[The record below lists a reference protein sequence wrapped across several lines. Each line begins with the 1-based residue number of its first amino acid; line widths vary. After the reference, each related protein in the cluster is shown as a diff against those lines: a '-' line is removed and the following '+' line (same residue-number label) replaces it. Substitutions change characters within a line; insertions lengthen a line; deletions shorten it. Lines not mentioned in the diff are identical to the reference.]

1 MTAAGERKGG
11 RSRVTVVAKSTAV
24 SVKPVRAGKTHPLS
38 APDHAMGRHTLR
50 LVYYYRPSPALDR
63 ERLKD
68 SLSEVLSYYPAM
80 TGRLTWQHQDPQDED
95 AGAGAG
101 GWVVKCN
108 DAGVRT
114 VDARAD
120 ATLEEWLRTA
130 SDEEEME
137 LAYWEPMGPEPYLWS
152 PYYIQITEFKDKGY
166 GVGVSCT
173 HMHGDPTCVALFL
186 KAWSDAHRRAVLA
199 HHPFFQPTAFHDPP
213 PPPAPADQSNPRYP
227 PPPLLS
233 LKSAD
238 TNSPPPSSAFS
249 SATFRF
255 SSASLRRALSD
266 LSVQTPDTPS
276 PFAALASLFWL
287 RIARARVRDD
297 EAEGEAALTLGVDF
311 RKRMS
316 APLPMGYYGNAVFF
330 SRARADLARG
340 WAHAAAEL
348 DRHVAAL
355 EEGRDVWAHAQW
367 LRARPRDAPFQMY
380 GPELTCVALD
390 HVPVYA
396 AEFEPRVA
404 PAHAALR
411 IGGAEGEGLIVV
423 APAPPE
429 AGDAARTVTVT
440 LPSELTAQICRD
452 DHILRYGPTIMFGPK
467 I

>member
-1 MTAAGERKGG
+1 MTAGGERKGG
-11 RSRVTVVAKSTAV
+11 RGTGRGRVTVVAKSTAV
-24 SVKPVRAGKTHPLS
+24 GVKPVRAGKTHPLS
-38 APDHAMGRHTLR
+38 APDHAMGRHTLH

-63 ERLKD
+63 DRLLE

-80 TGRLTWQHQDPQDED
+80 TGRLTWQHHDPQDET
-95 AGAGAG
+95 AGAGSGA
-101 GWVVKCN
+101 WVVKCN
-108 DAGVRT
+108 DAGVRM

-137 LAYWEPMGPEPYLWS
+137 LAYWEPMGPEPYVWS
-152 PYYIQITEFKDKGY
+152 PYYIQITEFKEKGY

-173 HMHGDPTCVALFL
+173 HMHGDPTCVAVFL

-199 HHPFFQPTAFHDPP
+199 HHPFFQPTAF
-213 PPPAPADQSNPRYP
+213 
-227 PPPLLS
+227 L
-233 LKSAD
+233 
-238 TNSPPPSSAFS
+238 
-249 SATFRF
+249 
-255 SSASLRRALSD
+255 
-266 LSVQTPDTPS
+266 S

-287 RIARARVRDD
+287 RIASASSSSSPAAAAAAV
-297 EAEGEAALTLGVDF
+297 EGEAALTLGVDF

-330 SRARADLARG
+330 SRARADLSRG

-348 DRHVAAL
+348 DRHVAEL
-355 EEGRDVWAHAQW
+355 DEGRDVWAHAQW

-390 HVPVYA
+390 HVPAYA
-396 AEFEPRVA
+396 AEFEAGVG
-404 PAHAALR
+404 PAHAAFR

-423 APAPPE
+423 APSPPE
-429 AGDAARTVTVT
+429 AGDAARTVTLT

-452 DHILRYGPTIMFGPK
+452 DHILRYGPAIMFAPPK

>member
-1 MTAAGERKGG
+1 MTAGGERKGG
-11 RSRVTVVAKSTAV
+11 RVTVVAKSTAV
-24 SVKPVRAGKTHPLS
+24 GVKPVRAGKTHPLS
-38 APDHAMGRHTLR
+38 APDHAMGRHTLH

-63 ERLKD
+63 ERLLE

-80 TGRLTWQHQDPQDED
+80 TGRLTWQHHEPQEET

-101 GWVVKCN
+101 AWVVKCN
-108 DAGVRT
+108 DAGVRM

-137 LAYWEPMGPEPYLWS
+137 LAYWEPMGPEPYVWS
-152 PYYIQITEFKDKGY
+152 PYYIQITEFKDKGP
-166 GVGVSCT
+166 G
-173 HMHGDPTCVALFL
+173 PT
-186 KAWSDAHRRAVLA
+186 
-199 HHPFFQPTAFHDPP
+199 PTGAPSSPTILSSNPPPSTTPHPP
-213 PPPAPADQSNPRYP
+213 PPPADQTIPDYP

-233 LKSAD
+233 LKSANANANAD

-255 SSASLRRALSD
+255 STASLRRLLSD
-266 LSVQTPDTPS
+266 LSPQTETLS
-276 PFAALASLFWL
+276 PFAALASLFWV
-287 RIARARVRDD
+287 RIASASSSSSSPAAAA
-297 EAEGEAALTLGVDF
+297 AEGEAALTLGVDF

-330 SRARADLARG
+330 SRARADLSRG

-348 DRHVAAL
+348 DRHVAEL
-355 EEGRDVWAHAQW
+355 DEGRDVWAHAQW

-390 HVPVYA
+390 HVPAYA
-396 AEFEPRVA
+396 AEFEAGVG
-404 PAHAALR
+404 PAHAAFR

-423 APAPPE
+423 APSPPE
-429 AGDAARTVTVT
+429 AGDAARTVTLT

-452 DHILRYGPTIMFGPK
+452 DHILRYGPAIMFAPPK